1 MARNRMIKVEF
12 WESEKM
18 GAVSITARLFFISL
32 WNFADDYGYLEHK
45 NKWLKAK
52 CFPYDD
58 VNIEELLKELVSV
71 NAISIRN
78 NIIKIHNF
86 EEHQKVAK
94 KFKSDLPE
102 KYSAEPQNTASV
114 QDLSIISTEQV
125 QDKYSIDT
133 VQVQD
138 KYSTNTEQVQNQ
150 YSTNAGQIQDKYS
163 TCTDKNKNMNKNK
176 NINKNMNKNKEIEQ
190 ELEYN
195 NINNNINNNNLDIK
209 ENKGNKGYIGEKG
222 KDMAAELPSYAFDP
236 HKQPKSLL
244 GQDIWRYFAKKY
256 EKHTNMPYPKKDNEI
271 KPMENFIRKY
281 GVALIKQKIDLYEK
295 KYKFDKGIENFT
307 LEKVFIWWD
316 KIKEDDT
323 EKAKPFVKPTLE
335 QIKAYV
341 KEKKFKMDAEAFYD
355 HFQSNGWKVGG
366 KTAMRDWQAAVR
378 NWERR
383 DFGHTKK
390 SKNEFLDMLKEYEN
404 EDVAE
409 VIETKATEEAMGG
422 FV

>member
-12 WESEKM
+12 WESEKL
-18 GAVSITARLFFISL
+18 GTVSITARLFFISL

-45 NKWLKAK
+45 EKWLKAK
-52 CFPYDD
+52 CFPYDE
-58 VNIEELLKELVSV
+58 VNIEDLLKELLSV
-71 NAISIRN
+71 NVISIRN

-102 KYSAEPQNTASV
+102 KYAAEPQNTVSV
-114 QDLSIISTEQV
+114 QDLSNTSTGQI

-138 KYSTNTEQVQNQ
+138 RYST
-150 YSTNAGQIQDKYS
+150 STVQIQDKS
-163 TCTDKNKNMNKNK
+163 NTCTDKNKNMNKNK
-176 NINKNMNKNKEIEQ
+176 NINKNMNKNKEIEH
-190 ELEYN
+190 ELENNNIY
-195 NINNNINNNNLDIK
+195 NINNNNNNLDIK
-209 ENKGNKGYIGEKG
+209 ESKENKGDMGEKE

-244 GQDIWRYFAKKY
+244 GQDIWRYFAQKY
-256 EKHTNMPYPKKDNEI
+256 EKHTSMPYPQKENEI
-271 KPMENFIRKY
+271 KPLEEFIRKY

-307 LEKVFIWWD
+307 LEKMFYWWD
-316 KIKEDDT
+316 KIKEDT
-323 EKAKPFVKPTLE
+323 AEKGKPFLRPTLE
-335 QIKAYV
+335 QVKAYV
-341 KEKKFKMDAEAFYD
+341 KEKGFKMDAEAFYD

-383 DFGHTKK
+383 DFGQTKK
-390 SKNEFLDMLKEYEN
+390 NKNEFLEMLKEYEN
-404 EDVAE
+404 DDKSEI
-409 VIETKATEEAMGG
+409 IETTATEENMGG
-422 FV
+422 FL